1 MSWTI
6 STSVIGEGDAAQ
18 KHWKDVYGP
27 GEKVPVSGIYR
38 CLGCRREI
46 AANQRDPFPH
56 QNHHQHGTDE
66 GDIRWK
72 LNIRANTAAK
82 S

>member
-6 STSVIGEGDAAQ
+6 STSVVGEGDPTQ
-18 KHWKDVYGP
+18 PHWKDVYGP
-27 GEKVPVSGIYR
+27 GDRVPVSGIYR

-46 AANQRDPFPH
+46 AANKRDPFPP

-66 GDIRWK
+66 GDICWK
-72 LNIRANTAAK
+72 LNVRANTAAK